1 MGVEVPE
8 ADVTAEEV
16 EVVNTEGNHPPE
28 MESKAKLDLVQD
40 SKESVN
46 LVLVDSIN
54 EANVETKEVD
64 HTGNANFPTDVVD
77 EWPAPKQIHTFYF
90 VKSRSYEDPKLKAKI
105 DQADKEIQKKNQA
118 RYQITEALKAKRS
131 ERANIIS
138 QLKPL
143 TAENKQYN
151 EAVNG
156 KIKEMEP
163 LQTALGKFRNAN
175 NVVREKGMGLCY
187 SEEELNDLIKSL
199 HYRISHESMPLDEE
213 KQLLREI
220 KQLEGT
226 RGKVIANAAMRAK
239 IQDTVGQKEVIQDQV
254 KIIGAD
260 IDGVRKDRQAVRTKI
275 KHLEDQLKVIDA
287 GISSLQE
294 ELESVNEKKDK
305 AFEILNELR
314 KARDTVNACYYQ
326 NRSLLNNAKELAA
339 KKDITAL
346 EGLCHSEVENFMSK
360 WSSHKVFREDYE
372 KRILTSLDNR
382 QLCRDGRMRNP
393 DEKHI
398 METQQA
404 LVPETTPAKVTVK
417 QAKKIVN
424 LEISRADTASI
435 DKIHDQE
442 IAKVAEAD
450 LKSKKAHSDNTANS
464 HDTENSQKE
473 SRKSNEIDAEK
484 LRETKREEDI
494 AKSKLGMERKKK
506 LAEKSAAK
514 AAARAQKEADKKLK
528 DKEKRAKKKAAVLAP
543 TMSDEQVESEVVEV
557 AETNGK
563 VDAPAP
569 EEAKQP
575 KENIRYRNFKKGQNQ
590 LPKVIL
596 KRKKSRA
603 YWSWVAPA
611 AVVLGLTLVVVG
623 FGYYY
628 LQKGT

>member
-1 MGVEVPE
+1 MVVEVLE
-8 ADVTAEEV
+8 ADVTAEVV
-16 EVVNTEGNHPPE
+16 EVVNTEGNHTPE
-28 MESKAKLDLVQD
+28 MESKAKSDLVQD

-54 EANVETKEVD
+54 ETNVETKEVD

-118 RYQITEALKAKRS
+118 RYQITEALKEKRS

-294 ELESVNEKKDK
+294 ELESVNEKKYK

-360 WSSHKVFREDYE
+360 WSSNKVFREDYE
-372 KRILTSLDNR
+372 KRILASLDNR

-404 LVPETTPAKVTVK
+404 LVLETTPAKVNVK
-417 QAKKIVN
+417 QAKNIVN
-424 LEISRADTASI
+424 PISRADTASI

-473 SRKSNEIDAEK
+473 SRKSKEIDAEK
-484 LRETKREEDI
+484 LREMKREEDI

-557 AETNGK
+557 AETDGK

-569 EEAKQP
+569 EEGKQP
-575 KENIRYRNFKKGQNQ
+575 KENIRHRNFKKGQNQ

-611 AVVLGLTLVVVG
+611 AVVLGLTLVLVG